1 MKVKISKS
9 KRQISNKFE
18 TGKFKSQSLKFS
30 ELNFD
35 IYLFFAI

>member
-1 MKVKISKS
+1 MKVKISKH
-9 KRQISNKFE
+9 KTQNSNKFKIA
-18 TGKFKSQSLKFS
+18 KFKSQSLKFP